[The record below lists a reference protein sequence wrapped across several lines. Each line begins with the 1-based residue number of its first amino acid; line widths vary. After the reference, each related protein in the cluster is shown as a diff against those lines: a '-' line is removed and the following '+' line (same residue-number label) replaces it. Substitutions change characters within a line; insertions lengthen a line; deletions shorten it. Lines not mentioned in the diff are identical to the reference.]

1 MRCALTKVFHNM
13 FDGRQNYDKDG
24 WLVLGFNGHQPEI
37 SDYYT
42 STGSLYMATLGFLPL
57 GLPADNV
64 FWTAPAE
71 PWTSVKA
78 WNGMPFKH
86 DP

>member
-1 MRCALTKVFHNM
+1 LTKVFHNM
-13 FDGRQNYDKDG
+13 YDGNQNYDANG
-24 WLVLGFNGHQPEI
+24 WLVLGFNGHQPQI
-37 SDYYT
+37 ADYYS

-57 GLPADNV
+57 GLPANNA
-64 FWTAPAE
+64 FWSRPAT

-78 WNGMPFKH
+78 WKGMPFDH